1 MPIQLIPDICPHC
14 EGVRKFSSFHNLGCP
29 AHIEVYYPTEIYP
42 GLWVGSVETRCDP
55 RFTAVVSILTE
66 GEMSYFRQVEI
77 PKCAMHHVDHA
88 DRSAGLIC
96 KLEDAYKFVDKK
108 IGGGPVL
115 FHCGAGAS
123 RSTSA
128 LIGYALTRG
137 LDNISDAFEN
147 MIAKRPLA
155 MYMWHGFVEELQ
167 MLSDGLSK

>member
-1 MPIQLIPDICPHC
+1 M
-14 EGVRKFSSFHNLGCP
+14 
-29 AHIEVYYPTEIYP
+29 
-42 GLWVGSVETRCDP
+42 
-55 RFTAVVSILTE
+55 
-66 GEMSYFRQVEI
+66 
-77 PKCAMHHVDHA
+77 PKCEVVHIDHA
-88 DRSAGLIC
+88 DRSDGLIT
-96 KLEDAYKFVDKK
+96 KLEDAYRVVDKK

-155 MYMWHGFVEELQ
+155 MNMWHGFVEELQ